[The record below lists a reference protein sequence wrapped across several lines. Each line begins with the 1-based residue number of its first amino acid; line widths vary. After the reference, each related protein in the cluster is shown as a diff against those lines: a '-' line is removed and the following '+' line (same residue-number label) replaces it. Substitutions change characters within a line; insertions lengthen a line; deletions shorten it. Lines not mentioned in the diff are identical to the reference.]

1 MRILNKL
8 SFHKKIFLACLL
20 TALVPLL
27 CSSVVMIRLF
37 TAALERQDLDEGRT
51 QIIKAEARLEAVF
64 EKCEEACQT
73 IAADKKTARTMIE
86 KSEADHQREMYL
98 SLYQATQETSG
109 YAQFSIYDA
118 GGHLLYTTDTEG
130 KEKDLPVF
138 WGLLRKASKTDDIVY
153 YRTDPDLS
161 ITDRDILLQG
171 ARPLYTEGGAR
182 TGYIV
187 FDFTRE
193 NLDDLLGA
201 EVSSG
206 DMLLLLDAH
215 KRTVYCSGQ
224 DKIQVRPGDKM
235 EKILENRK
243 MSDAGHDR
251 EQYLVSNKGKN
262 GFYFLLCR
270 QAPMSQPAVQTMWTV
285 SLCLSALG
293 LFLCLAVSGVL
304 TGSIARPLQTLDE
317 AMEKV
322 KK

>member
-1 MRILNKL
+1 MKILNKL

-37 TAALERQDLDEGRT
+37 TAALDRQNLDEGRT
-51 QIIKAEARLEAVF
+51 QITKAEARLEAVF
-64 EKCEEACQT
+64 EKCEEACKT
-73 IAADKKTARTMIE
+73 IATDKKTARIMIE

-109 YAQFSIYDA
+109 YARFSIYDS
-118 GGHLLYTTDTEG
+118 GGHLRYTTDTEG

-138 WGLLRKASKTDDIVY
+138 WGLLKKASRTDDIVY

-161 ITDRDILLQG
+161 ITDGDILLQG
-171 ARPLYTEGGAR
+171 ARPLYTEGGAK

-206 DMLLLLDAH
+206 DVLLLLDTH

-224 DKIQVRPGDKM
+224 DKSQVQTGDM
-235 EKILENRK
+235 IEKILEKQENVR
-243 MSDAGHDR
+243 
-251 EQYLVSNKGKN
+251 
-262 GFYFLLCR
+262 CR
-270 QAPMSQPAVQTMWTV
+270 P
-285 SLCLSALG
+285 
-293 LFLCLAVSGVL
+293 
-304 TGSIARPLQTLDE
+304 
-317 AMEKV
+317 
-322 KK
+322 

>member
-51 QIIKAEARLEAVF
+51 QITKAEARLEAVF

-138 WGLLRKASKTDDIVY
+138 WGLLRKA
-153 YRTDPDLS
+153 
-161 ITDRDILLQG
+161 
-171 ARPLYTEGGAR
+171 
-182 TGYIV
+182 
-187 FDFTRE
+187 
-193 NLDDLLGA
+193 
-201 EVSSG
+201 
-206 DMLLLLDAH
+206 
-215 KRTVYCSGQ
+215 
-224 DKIQVRPGDKM
+224 
-235 EKILENRK
+235 
-243 MSDAGHDR
+243 
-251 EQYLVSNKGKN
+251 
-262 GFYFLLCR
+262 
-270 QAPMSQPAVQTMWTV
+270 
-285 SLCLSALG
+285 
-293 LFLCLAVSGVL
+293 
-304 TGSIARPLQTLDE
+304 
-317 AMEKV
+317 
-322 KK
+322 

>member
-73 IAADKKTARTMIE
+73 IAADKKTARTMNE

-138 WGLLRKASKTDDIVY
+138 WGLLRKASKTDD
-153 YRTDPDLS
+153 
-161 ITDRDILLQG
+161 Q
-171 ARPLYTEGGAR
+171 
-182 TGYIV
+182 
-187 FDFTRE
+187 
-193 NLDDLLGA
+193 
-201 EVSSG
+201 
-206 DMLLLLDAH
+206 
-215 KRTVYCSGQ
+215 
-224 DKIQVRPGDKM
+224 
-235 EKILENRK
+235 KILWFIDISCFNFSYFNDER
-243 MSDAGHDR
+243 
-251 EQYLVSNKGKN
+251 LVSNSSMKFGH
-262 GFYFLLCR
+262 Y
-270 QAPMSQPAVQTMWTV
+270 
-285 SLCLSALG
+285 
-293 LFLCLAVSGVL
+293 LFFIYIKSTRLF
-304 TGSIARPLQTLDE
+304 I
-317 AMEKV
+317 
-322 KK
+322 

>member
-171 ARPLYTEGGAR
+171 QDR
-182 TGYIV
+182 YIQ
-187 FDFTRE
+187 R
-193 NLDDLLGA
+193 A
-201 EVSSG
+201 
-206 DMLLLLDAH
+206 A
-215 KRTVYCSGQ
+215 
-224 DKIQVRPGDKM
+224 PGRG
-235 EKILENRK
+235 I
-243 MSDAGHDR
+243 
-251 EQYLVSNKGKN
+251 
-262 GFYFLLCR
+262 
-270 QAPMSQPAVQTMWTV
+270 
-285 SLCLSALG
+285 
-293 LFLCLAVSGVL
+293 LFLILPGKIWM
-304 TGSIARPLQTLDE
+304 TF
-317 AMEKV
+317 
-322 KK
+322 